1 MEKIEIHKL
10 YVWAGERAREI
21 AEELIRFCAELKRN
35 FEIKLFLSN
44 YNLPLAKRN
53 EVAEELVVNY
63 SPPFKQLLGLLL
75 EKELLPGI
83 DRLTEKFV
91 RFVETRSKTSF
102 AEIES
107 AFHLENKEIEKIK
120 TAFGTNV
127 KYRTRLNPELIG
139 GFVIRFMDGRVFDA
153 SLKGKIN
160 QMRMEMAG

>member
-1 MEKIEIHKL
+1 MEKIEIHNL
-10 YVWAGERAREI
+10 YAWAGERAREI

-44 YNLPLAKRN
+44 YNIPLAKRK
-53 EVAEELVVNY
+53 EVAEALIVNY
-63 SPPFKQLLGLLL
+63 SPPFKQLLALLL

-83 DRLTEKFV
+83 DRLTESFV
-91 RFVETRSKTSF
+91 RFVETQSETRF

-107 AFHLENKEIEKIK
+107 AFPLENKEIDKIK

-127 KYRTRLNPELIG
+127 KYRTKLNPDLIG
-139 GFVIRFMDGRVFDA
+139 GFVIRFMDGRVFDG
-153 SLKGKIN
+153 SLKGKLN